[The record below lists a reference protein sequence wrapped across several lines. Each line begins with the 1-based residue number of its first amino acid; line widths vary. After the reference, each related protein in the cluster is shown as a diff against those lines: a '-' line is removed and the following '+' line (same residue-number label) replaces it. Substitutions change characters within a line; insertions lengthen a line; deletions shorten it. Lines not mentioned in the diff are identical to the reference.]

1 MGLAFFGTDG
11 IRSKVGV
18 FPMVPEFLVKL
29 GMAAGVILKEHNE
42 QARVVIGR
50 DTRRSG
56 PMIESALEAGLSAM
70 GVDVYLLGEMP
81 TPGVAYL
88 TRAFHAEA
96 GVVISASHNP
106 HEDNGIKFFGS
117 DGAKLS
123 DALELAI
130 ENKLKGLL
138 DQNLNQGLNLSPVF
152 SAQMGQVK
160 NIQDAAGRY
169 IEFCKAS
176 TPYFFSLRG
185 LKIILDCAHGATAKI
200 APQVFQELGAEV
212 ITIGVDPNG
221 LNINAEFGSTS
232 PWNLQKKVLAERA
245 DLGIAFDGD
254 GDRVIMVD
262 HAGVLVDGDEIVF
275 LLAKDSKREGRMK
288 TGGVVGTQMSNL
300 GLEKALAQ
308 EDIPF
313 VRTKVGDRHVM
324 AELKKRQ
331 WLLGGESSGHII
343 WLDSTTTGD
352 GIVAALQVLTV
363 MKKQD
368 LSLRACLAGMV
379 KMPQVLINL
388 SLKEKLSLDQL
399 KIFELWALEREK
411 NLNLNHTGRI
421 LLRPSGTENLLR
433 IMVEGEDLKL
443 VKNTAEQLA
452 ERISLELEDKNLSEN
467 IKSKGVLI

>member
-1 MGLAFFGTDG
+1 MALQFFGTDG
-11 IRSKVGV
+11 IRARVGE

-29 GMAAGVILKEHNE
+29 GMAAGAILREHNE

-56 PMIESALEAGLSAM
+56 NMIESALEAGLSAM

-96 GVVISASHNP
+96 GIVISASHNP
-106 HEDNGIKFFGS
+106 HYDNGIKFFGS

-130 ENKLKGLL
+130 ENNLKNLL
-138 DQNLNQGLNLSPVF
+138 ENNLVLNPV
-152 SAQMGQVK
+152 SSEKMGRVNYIK
-160 NIQDAAGRY
+160 DAAGRY

-212 ITIGVDPNG
+212 LSIGVNPDG

-232 PWNLQKKVLAERA
+232 PWNLQKKVVSERA

-262 HAGVLVDGDEIVF
+262 QEGGLVDGDEIVF

-288 TGGVVGTQMSNL
+288 SGGVVGTLMSNL
-300 GLEKALAQ
+300 GLEKALGQ
-308 EDIPF
+308 ENIPF

-324 AELKKRQ
+324 AELKSRQ

-368 LSLRACLAGMV
+368 LSLRACLTGMV

-388 SLKEKLSLDQL
+388 KLKEKLSPENL
-399 KIFELWALEREK
+399 KFFENKALEKER
-411 NLNLNHTGRI
+411 NLSFTGRI

-433 IMVEGEDLKL
+433 IMVEGDDLKL
-443 VKNTAEQLA
+443 VQKTAEQLA
-452 ERISLELEDKNLSEN
+452 EEIGAMLASNSDSEIGVGANL
-467 IKSKGVLI
+467 GFAQV

>member
-1 MGLAFFGTDG
+1 MALQFFGTDG
-11 IRSKVGV
+11 IRARVGE
-18 FPMVPEFLVKL
+18 FPMIPEFLVKL
-29 GMAAGVILKEHNE
+29 GMAAGEILREHND

-96 GVVISASHNP
+96 GIVISASHNP
-106 HEDNGIKFFGS
+106 HYDNGIKFFGS

-130 ENKLKGLL
+130 ENKLKNLL
-138 DQNLNQGLNLSPVF
+138 EQQVNLSACRTVA
-152 SAQMGQVK
+152 SEKMGK
-160 NIQDAAGRY
+160 INNIKDAGGRY

-176 TPYFFSLRG
+176 TPYFFSLRS

-212 ITIGVDPNG
+212 VSIGVDPDG
-221 LNINAEFGSTS
+221 LNINAEFGSTA
-232 PWNLQKKVLAERA
+232 PWNLQKKVMSERA

-262 HAGVLVDGDEIVF
+262 HEGVLVDGDEIVF
-275 LLAKDSKREGRMK
+275 LLAKDSKRAGRIK
-288 TGGVVGTQMSNL
+288 SGGVVGTLMSNL
-300 GLEKALAQ
+300 GLEKALEQ
-308 EDIPF
+308 EGIPF

-324 AELKKRQ
+324 AELKSRQ

-368 LSLRACLAGMV
+368 LSLRACLSGMT

-388 SLKEKLSLDQL
+388 KLKEKLSPESL
-399 KIFELWALEREK
+399 KIFEQKALEKEK
-411 NLNLNHTGRI
+411 NLSYMGRI
-421 LLRPSGTENLLR
+421 LLRPSGTEALLR
-433 IMVEGEDLKL
+433 IMVEGEDLKQ
-443 VKNTAEQLA
+443 VKETAEHLAAEISANLEQL
-452 ERISLELEDKNLSEN
+452 EKLEKLENKKTGAV
-467 IKSKGVLI
+467 I